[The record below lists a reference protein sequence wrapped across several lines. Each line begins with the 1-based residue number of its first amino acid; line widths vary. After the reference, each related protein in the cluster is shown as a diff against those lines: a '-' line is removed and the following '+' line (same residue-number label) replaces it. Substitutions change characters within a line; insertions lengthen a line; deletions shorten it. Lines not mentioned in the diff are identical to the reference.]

1 MSEAKNR
8 YCNWCRKWDWQSRGT
23 RISRNEYQVTL
34 AGRREDALL
43 ETISLAEA
51 FKTNA
56 SAVPTDVADPN
67 AVRALFDGVE
77 KNTVELTFFSTT
89 LA

>member
-1 MSEAKNR
+1 MSEAKKIAIVTGAGSGIGR
-8 YCNWCRKWDWQSRGT
+8 AVALEFL
-23 RISRNEYQVTL
+23 RNEYQVTL

-77 KNTVELTFFSTT
+77 KSFSKWI
-89 LA
+89 LFK